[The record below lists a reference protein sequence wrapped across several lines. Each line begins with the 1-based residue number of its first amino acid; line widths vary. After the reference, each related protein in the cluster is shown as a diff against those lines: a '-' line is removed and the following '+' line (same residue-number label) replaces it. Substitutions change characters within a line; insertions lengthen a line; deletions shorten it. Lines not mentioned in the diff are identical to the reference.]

1 MSAASPNDFAKRLLD
16 QCDRIEDAK
25 RKVNATIAAEEKKMD
40 GMNIKMYREQLE
52 QYRRALLTARENSK
66 LKQQK
71 LEIMVD
77 ELREENVTLKKTMK
91 LMRDQEQQV
100 SDERASILSDYAKEH
115 ERVTKAEAKLASA
128 ESIIEK
134 LLAENAKLKKFIVS
148 LKNGPSSSLNLQMK
162 NNQQQTQASNPQN
175 QQVQQAPQTQQQKQ
189 QRQAQQMQS
198 PQKKLQFNSPQKQA
212 QGVPARRRVLTRNQ
226 GGVQSQQQQTSSD
239 EPRRW
244 GQSARNLFASFRGSG
259 NNQPPASPRTSGTQA
274 SPQPKQ
280 LLGRREAPNNKRLS
294 GSTSLKEQAALALT
308 EAKDLMKTS
317 KSNSKS
323 SSRSNS
329 NSSLNSSSIKEQA
342 TSSALAAI
350 TEAKSVMTEA
360 KGFVKS
366 LTAIPDINLGSEVR
380 VKERNA
386 GGPGTRTGSGQ
397 TRKVTKNPGPTIVN
411 IPEQPKSE
419 NVKKENVISLE
430 DVAAISEVVNSKDE
444 TVANDDVANTK
455 EVKLESIDETV
466 EQDDEKKVEDNIATD
481 ENVQNAD
488 QDEAPVSEEQ
498 GESNTVSEMNGVANF
513 TKEEGTGDV
522 QQSPA
527 AEEGEINNVP
537 VSIPYAKEYE
547 LFRGDTK
554 PVEPAT
560 PPTVGNDVSEEE
572 AEESDNDSVASE
584 SNASAQSEVEESD
597 DEHIDED
604 YQSEE
609 EDDDYDDDH
618 DDEKSVEENGVTD
631 EKEQDVESSNKPV
644 ENQVDISTL
653 GDIPYAK
660 EYEVFTGG
668 N

>member
-71 LEIMVD
+71 LELMVD

-91 LMRDQEQQV
+91 VMRDQEQQV
-100 SDERASILSDYAKEH
+100 SDERASILNDYAKEH

-148 LKNGPSSSLNLQMK
+148 LKNGPSSSLNLQIK
-162 NNQQQTQASNPQN
+162 NNQQQTQVSNPQN
-175 QQVQQAPQTQQQKQ
+175 QQVQQAPQTQQQKQQQQ

-212 QGVPARRRVLTRNQ
+212 QAVPARRRVLTRNQ

-323 SSRSNS
+323 SFRSNS
-329 NSSLNSSSIKEQA
+329 NSSLNSNSIKEQA

-397 TRKVTKNPGPTIVN
+397 TRKVTKNPGPTIAN

-419 NVKKENVISLE
+419 NVKKENAISLE
-430 DVAAISEVVNSKDE
+430 DVAAVSEVVNSKDE
-444 TVANDDVANTK
+444 TVVNDDVANKK
-455 EVKLESIDETV
+455 EVKLESVDETV
-466 EQDDEKKVEDNIATD
+466 EQDDEKKVEHDNIATD
-481 ENVQNAD
+481 ENGQNAD
-488 QDEAPVSEEQ
+488 QDEAPVTEEQ
-498 GESNTVSEMNGVANF
+498 GESNTVSEMNGVANS

-547 LFRGDTK
+547 LFRGNTK

-572 AEESDNDSVASE
+572 AEESENDSVASE

-609 EDDDYDDDH
+609 DE
-618 DDEKSVEENGVTD
+618 DEKSVEENGVTD
-631 EKEQDVESSNKPV
+631 EKQQDVESSIKPV